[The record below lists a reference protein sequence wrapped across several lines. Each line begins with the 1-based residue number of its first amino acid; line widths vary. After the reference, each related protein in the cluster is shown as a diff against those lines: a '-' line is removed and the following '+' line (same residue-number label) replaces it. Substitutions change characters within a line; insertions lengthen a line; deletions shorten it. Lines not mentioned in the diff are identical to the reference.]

1 MRLIVLSACAVAC
14 LLTSS
19 PALTSDAP
27 QLEWSRLV
35 DQSVQNYDD
44 PYRELAPEQL
54 ISLVTVARLRDKAA
68 KGEPFDEQQL
78 SRETASLVAAR
89 IDVDDLI
96 AQRWIVA
103 ERRERAATAGNKDV
117 DGRRVALSG
126 FVIPAAADDDGKSTA
141 YLVPERGM
149 CSHMP
154 PPPPNQLVRLR
165 LPDNWRPQVIYEPV
179 RVSGLL
185 SIEPSKRAVRV
196 VDGLVP
202 MNATFTMDVSDV
214 ETFGFAWGD

>member
-1 MRLIVLSACAVAC
+1 
-14 LLTSS
+14 
-19 PALTSDAP
+19 
-27 QLEWSRLV
+27 
-35 DQSVQNYDD
+35 VQNYDD

-154 PPPPNQLVRLR
+154 PPPPNQLVRL
-165 LPDNWRPQVIYEPV
+165 YEPV

>member
-1 MRLIVLSACAVAC
+1 MRSIVLSACAIAY

-54 ISLVTVARLRDKAA
+54 VSLVTVARLRDKAA

-185 SIEPSKRAVRV
+185 SS
-196 VDGLVP
+196 LV
-202 MNATFTMDVSDV
+202 NGRCVSL
-214 ETFGFAWGD
+214 TGWCP